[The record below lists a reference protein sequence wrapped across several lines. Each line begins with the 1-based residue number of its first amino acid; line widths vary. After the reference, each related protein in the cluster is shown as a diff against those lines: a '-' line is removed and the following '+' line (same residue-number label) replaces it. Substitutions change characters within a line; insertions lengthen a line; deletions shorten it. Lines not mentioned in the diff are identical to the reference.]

1 MQNYLSNQPSEA
13 FLSVVFL
20 INPFVPNAP
29 FLYPLKAS
37 ENLEAFLR
45 IVILINLF
53 VPNTPF
59 FYPLEASENLKRF

>member
-1 MQNYLSNQPSEA
+1 MH
-13 FLSVVFL
+13 
-20 INPFVPNAP
+20 PFST
-29 FLYPLKAS
+29 PLKAS

-59 FYPLEASENLKRF
+59 FYPLETSENLKRF